1 MEIRLRGRGIVS
13 LEELEA
19 RFTAYLNAGAPEP
32 VLEGSPE
39 EKKAIFQ
46 QVAQRGDS
54 QLRSLMNRYVA
65 KEEATQENA

>member
-1 MEIRLRGRGIVS
+1 MEIRVRGRGVVS

-19 RFTAYLNAGAPEP
+19 RFSAYLNGGAPEP

-46 QVAQRGDS
+46 EVAQRGDS
-54 QLRSLMNRYVA
+54 QMRSLMDHYTAR
-65 KEEATQENA
+65 EEAT